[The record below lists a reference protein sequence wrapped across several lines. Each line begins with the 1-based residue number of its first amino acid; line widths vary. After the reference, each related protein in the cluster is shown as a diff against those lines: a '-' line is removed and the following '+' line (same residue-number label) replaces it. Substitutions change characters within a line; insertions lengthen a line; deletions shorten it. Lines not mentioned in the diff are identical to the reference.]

1 MQSEKPKVAKKA
13 EENKLFAK
21 PTPAPGSFMA
31 AKKKED
37 NSVSARVGSE
47 PEDGVDSG
55 AYSEFLH
62 QWVENVKQLYPNPIV
77 NEAAEDPC
85 GLAFEVE
92 YNNGHVEDIES
103 RDNCGNPSDQA
114 FGNAIRNAP
123 RPPMPTSFANQHVTF
138 IFYGPGVTRR

>member
-21 PTPAPGSFMA
+21 PVQQSGTYQA
-31 AKKKED
+31 AKTKKEE
-37 NSVSARVGSE
+37 SVSARVGNE

-62 QWVENVKQLYPNPIV
+62 QWVENVKQLYPTPPV
-77 NEAAEDPC
+77 NEAVEERC
-85 GLAFEVE
+85 GLAFVVE
-92 YNNGHVEDIES
+92 YNNGHVVGIEPH
-103 RDNCGNPSDQA
+103 DDCGNPSDQA
-114 FGNAIRNAP
+114 FGNAIKDAP

-138 IFYGPGVTRR
+138 IFYAPGVTRH

>member
-21 PTPAPGSFMA
+21 PVPQSGTFMA

-47 PEDGVDSG
+47 AQDGVDSG
-55 AYSEFLH
+55 IYSEFLH
-62 QWVENVKQLYPNPIV
+62 QWVENVKALYPNPVV
-77 NEAAEDPC
+77 NEAIEESC
-85 GLAFEVE
+85 GLAFQVQ
-92 YNNGHVEDIES
+92 YNNGHVEEIQPAD
-103 RDNCGNPSDQA
+103 RCGNPSDQA
-114 FGNAIRNAP
+114 FYNAIRQAA
-123 RPPMPTSFANQHVTF
+123 RPPMPTSFANQHITF

>member
-21 PTPAPGSFMA
+21 PVPVPGTFMA

-47 PEDGVDSG
+47 PQDGADSG
-55 AYSEFLH
+55 LYSEFLH
-62 QWVENVKQLYPNPIV
+62 QWVENVKALYPNPVV
-77 NEAAEDPC
+77 NEAVEEAC
-85 GLAFEVE
+85 GLAFQVQ
-92 YNNGHVEDIES
+92 YNNGHVEDIQPG
-103 RDNCGNPSDQA
+103 DNCGNPSDQA
-114 FGNAIRNAP
+114 FYEAIRRAP
-123 RPPMPTSFANQHVTF
+123 RPPMPTSFANQHITF

>member
-21 PTPAPGSFMA
+21 PVPAPGTYMA

-37 NSVSARVGSE
+37 DSVSARVGSE
-47 PEDGVDSG
+47 PEEGVDSG

-62 QWVENVKQLYPNPIV
+62 QWVENVKQLYPPPIV
-77 NEAAEDPC
+77 DDATEEHC
-85 GLAFEVE
+85 GLAFAVE
-92 YNNGHVEDIES
+92 YQNGHVIDIQPH
-103 RDNCGNPSDQA
+103 DDCGNPSDQA

-138 IFYGPGVTRR
+138 IFMGPGVSRR

>member
-1 MQSEKPKVAKKA
+1 MQSEKPRIAKKA

-21 PTPAPGSFMA
+21 PVPQTGTYMA

-37 NSVSARVGSE
+37 ESISARVGST

-55 AYSEFLH
+55 VYSEFLH
-62 QWVENVKQLYPNPIV
+62 QWVENVKQLYPTPVV
-77 NEAAEDPC
+77 NEAVEEHC

-92 YNNGHVEDIES
+92 YQNGHVLGIES
-103 RDNCGNPSDQA
+103 HDGCGNPSDAA